1 MRTRKIQQNKIK
13 FVQPC
18 EEKSFSVFFFNC
30 IWFVFSV
37 SVCNFIAYF
46 RKSKKNFWFK
56 TLAVAIF
63 GYKYCGKFYLQYF
76 CNQFCFLSIPIFSWK
91 HQWMHP
97 SITSILPQCWNS
109 NFPSSIVGKLALKRI
124 AKRLKCCSMSVLL
137 VNFNSSV
144 FCFQIKI
151 S

>member
-1 MRTRKIQQNKIK
+1 MRTRKIQQNEIK

-63 GYKYCGKFYLQYF
+63 GYKYCGKFYYFAILLQ
-76 CNQFCFLSIPIFSWK
+76 
-91 HQWMHP
+91 
-97 SITSILPQCWNS
+97 SILFFIDPHLFMEASMNAS
-109 NFPSSIVGKLALKRI
+109 IYYINFAAVLK
-124 AKRLKCCSMSVLL
+124 
-137 VNFNSSV
+137 
-144 FCFQIKI
+144 FQFSLINCRKI
-151 S
+151 GSQKNCKEA